1 MAERETSRHIDENA
15 ADWIARLDRGPLSED
30 ESRSLEAWLRGDPRR
45 RGALLRAD
53 ALSMLSESARA
64 LGPQFEPRQFVTTEA
79 PAPPI
84 VSRRKLLAWA
94 GAGGAVAASIIA
106 LGISAPA
113 AAAITTGLGEMRL
126 VTLDDGSSVMLNSQT
141 SVKVRYS
148 DSQRRVELLYGEA
161 YFTIVRDARRPFL
174 VDVTG
179 ARLHATRATFRVR
192 KLDGKPVDILVDQ
205 GGIALGA
212 TGTPDPVVMHA
223 NTRLL
228 LPPFPARVVG
238 AGAAPMPQMI
248 SPDLVSRELNWRQG
262 KIAFEGERLDQ
273 AAAEFQRY
281 SKTRI
286 EIRDPAL
293 AREPVTGLFS
303 ASDPMG
309 FSRAVAGI
317 FDAQIEQRGDVV
329 ILSRRT
335 DRL

>member
-1 MAERETSRHIDENA
+1 MAERETSRYIDEKA
-15 ADWIARLDRGPLSED
+15 ADWIARLDRGPLSEE
-30 ESRSLEAWLRGDPRR
+30 ESQSLEAWLSEDPRR

-53 ALSMLSESARA
+53 ALSLLSESARA
-64 LGPQFEPRQFVTTEA
+64 LGSQFEPRQFATSKA
-79 PAPPI
+79 PAAPVI
-84 VSRRKLLAWA
+84 SRRKLLAWA
-94 GAGGAVAASIIA
+94 GAGGAVAASIVA

-113 AAAITTGLGEMRL
+113 AGAITTGLGEVRL

-148 DSQRRVELLYGEA
+148 DSQRRVELLHGEA
-161 YFTIVRDARRPFL
+161 YFTIVRDVNRPFL
-174 VDVTG
+174 VDVAG
-179 ARLHATRATFRVR
+179 AHLRAARAAFRVR
-192 KLDGKPVDILVDQ
+192 KLDGKPVDVLVDQ
-205 GGIALGA
+205 GGIALGTA
-212 TGTPDPVVMHA
+212 SEPVVMQA

-228 LPPFPARVVG
+228 LPPHADGSPAPVPRT
-238 AGAAPMPQMI
+238 I
-248 SPDLVSRELNWRQG
+248 SSGLVSRELAWREG

-273 AAAEFQRY
+273 AAAEFARY

-293 AREPVTGLFS
+293 AGEPVSGLFS

-309 FSRAVAGI
+309 FSRAIAGI

-335 DRL
+335 VRR

>member
-1 MAERETSRHIDENA
+1 M
-15 ADWIARLDRGPLSED
+15 P
-30 ESRSLEAWLRGDPRR
+30 
-45 RGALLRAD
+45 
-53 ALSMLSESARA
+53 
-64 LGPQFEPRQFVTTEA
+64 V
-79 PAPPI
+79 
-84 VSRRKLLAWA
+84 VSQRKLLAWA

-113 AAAITTGLGEMRL
+113 AGAITTGLGEVRR

-148 DSQRRVELLYGEA
+148 DSERRVELLHGEA
-161 YFTIVRDARRPFL
+161 YFTIVRDVRRPFL
-174 VDVTG
+174 VDVPG
-179 ARLHATRATFRVR
+179 ARLRATRATFRVR
-192 KLDGKPVDILVDQ
+192 KLDGKPLDILVDQ

-212 TGTPDPVVMHA
+212 RGASDPVVMQA
-223 NTRLL
+223 NSRLL
-228 LPPFPARVVG
+228 LPPF
-238 AGAAPMPQMI
+238 APGGTVPVPRAI
-248 SPDLVSRELNWRQG
+248 SPDLVSRELAWREG

-273 AAAEFQRY
+273 AAAEFARY
-281 SKTRI
+281 SRTRI

-317 FDAQIEQRGDVV
+317 FDAQVEQRGEVV

-335 DRL
+335 DRR

>member
-1 MAERETSRHIDENA
+1 MAERETSRYIDEQA

-30 ESRSLEAWLRGDPRR
+30 ESQALDAWLRGDPRR

-53 ALSMLSESARA
+53 ALSLMSESACA
-64 LGPQFEPRQFVTTEA
+64 LGPQFEPRQFVPPEA
-79 PAPPI
+79 PTTPI
-84 VSRRKLLAWA
+84 ISRRKLLAWA
-94 GAGGAVAASIIA
+94 GAGAAVTASIIA

-113 AAAITTGLGEMRL
+113 AGAITTGLGEVRL

-148 DSQRRVELLYGEA
+148 DSQRRVELLHGEA
-161 YFTIVRDARRPFL
+161 YFAIVRDVRRPFL
-174 VDVTG
+174 VDVPG
-179 ARLHATRATFRVR
+179 ARLRATRATFRVR
-192 KLDGKPVDILVDQ
+192 KLDGKPVDILVNQ

-212 TGTPDPVVMHA
+212 AGASDPVVMQA

-228 LPPFPARVVG
+228 LPPLA
-238 AGAAPMPQMI
+238 AGGTAPMPRMI
-248 SPDLVSRELNWRQG
+248 SPDLVSRELAWREG

-273 AAAEFQRY
+273 AAAEFARY

-286 EIRDPAL
+286 EIRDPTL
-293 AREPVTGLFS
+293 AGEPVSGLFS

-317 FDAQIEQRGDVV
+317 FDAQVEQRGDVV
-329 ILSRRT
+329 ILTRRT
-335 DRL
+335 VRR